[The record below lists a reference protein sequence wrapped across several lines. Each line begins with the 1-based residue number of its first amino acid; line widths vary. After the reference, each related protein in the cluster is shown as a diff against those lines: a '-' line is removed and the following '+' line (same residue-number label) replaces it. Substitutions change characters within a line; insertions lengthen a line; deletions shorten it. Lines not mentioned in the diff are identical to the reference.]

1 MRRWNRWNNLPL
13 RFRLTFL
20 YVCLLGIL
28 MVVLGAL
35 FYYDVRSFLIDS
47 TATRLRAQAKPV
59 VDEALQNL
67 GSESDVTGISE
78 NLSRSI
84 TSRDTTAVILDAD
97 GGYIADGRTL
107 EEEAPPVPPNAEYV
121 GRALGGD
128 NEVEYIDTASFEER
142 MLFLFIPLRS
152 AADNDEVIGAIQLNT
167 PLTFTDELL
176 SQERLLIVTGV
187 IVALVVG
194 TLGGFWITGSALAP
208 LRRMVATCRR
218 VASGDLGE
226 RVNLPH
232 RKDEVG
238 QLAAAFDDMA
248 ERIEATFASQRRF
261 TADAA
266 HELRTPLTALGGSL
280 EVLMRGSKD
289 DPEAMNRLIQ
299 GMHRETLRLGR
310 LAEQLLDMSRLEA
323 PMATN
328 YEDISLAKFFEE
340 FSSQAGHLAVNRN
353 LVLEKGPP
361 DTKLHA
367 DPDTFKQALF
377 NLTDNAA
384 QHTPPGGE
392 INLGWSEENGSIEVW
407 VADDGEGIPPDN
419 IPHIFEPFYRGDR
432 SRSRRRG
439 GACLGLALVKNITES
454 HGGKAHVES
463 EEGKGSRFTIAV
475 PKGFRPLRNGSPRKL
490 PEG

>member
-1 MRRWNRWNNLPL
+1 MRRWNNLSL

-47 TATRLRAQAKPV
+47 TATRLRAQAKPI
-59 VDEALQNL
+59 VDESLQNL
-67 GSESDVTGISE
+67 GAETDVTAISE

-84 TSRDTTAVILDAD
+84 TSRDTTAVVLDTD
-97 GGYIADGRTL
+97 GRYLADGRTL
-107 EEEAPPVPPNAEYV
+107 EEEAPPVPPSAEYV
-121 GRALGGD
+121 DRALGGD

-142 MLFLFIPLRS
+142 MLVLFIPLRS
-152 AADNDEVIGAIQLNT
+152 AADNDDIIGAIQLNT
-167 PLTFTDELL
+167 PLTFADELL
-176 SQERLLIVTGV
+176 SQERLLIATGI
-187 IVALVVG
+187 IVSLVVG

-226 RVNLPH
+226 RVNLPD
-232 RKDEVG
+232 RNDEVG

-299 GMHRETLRLGR
+299 GMHREMLRLGR

-323 PMATN
+323 PMAMN
-328 YEDISLAKFFEE
+328 YEDVHLAKFFEE
-340 FSSQAGHLAVNRN
+340 FSSQAGHLASERS
-353 LVLEKGPP
+353 LVLEEGPP

-367 DPDTFKQALF
+367 DPDTVKQALF

-384 QHTPPGGE
+384 QHTSPGGK
-392 INLGWSEENGSIEVW
+392 INLGWREKNGSVEVW
-407 VADDGEGIPPDN
+407 VADDGEGIPPDD
-419 IPHIFEPFYRGDR
+419 IAHIFEPFYRGDR

-439 GACLGLALVKNITES
+439 GTGLGLALVKNIAES
-454 HGGKAHVES
+454 HGGKVRVES

-475 PKGFRPLRNGSPRKL
+475 PKEGHPLRNGSPRKS
-490 PEG
+490 PEA